1 MAFDQRHK
9 EDEAM
14 PRIDLDS
21 IAERNSTG
29 YPADHAG
36 AVAGRWVRRLG
47 PMAGLS
53 DFGVS
58 HVVLKPGAAS
68 SQRHWHEDEDE
79 FLVMLAG
86 IATLVE
92 EDGRSLLRPGDMAAF
107 PKGEPN
113 GHHLVNESDSDCTF
127 VVFGRPP
134 TGDCHYPDIDLLWSG
149 GIYRHKD
156 GSSY

>member
-1 MAFDQRHK
+1 
-9 EDEAM
+9 M
-14 PRIDLDS
+14 PRIDLDV
-21 IAERNSTG
+21 IAQSNRTG
-29 YPADHAG
+29 YPAPHA
-36 AVAGRWVRRLG
+36 ALVEGRWVRRLG
-47 PMAGLS
+47 PASGIS

-79 FLVMLAG
+79 FVVILSG
-86 IATLVE
+86 EATLVE
-92 EDGRSLLRPGDMAAF
+92 EDGRTLLRAGDMAAF

-113 GHHLVNESDSDCTF
+113 GHHLVNESGRDCAF
-127 VVFGRPP
+127 LAFGRPP

-149 GIYRHKD
+149 GQYRHRD

>member
-1 MAFDQRHK
+1 
-9 EDEAM
+9 M

-21 IAERNSTG
+21 IAQRNDTG
-29 YPADHAG
+29 YPGEYACL
-36 AVAGRWVRRLG
+36 VQQRWVRRLA
-47 PMAGLS
+47 PVAGLS

-79 FLVMLAG
+79 FLVMLSGEAM
-86 IATLVE
+86 LVE
-92 EDGRSLLRPGDMAAF
+92 EGARTLLRAGDMAAF
-107 PKGEPN
+107 PKGEPD
-113 GHHLVNESDSDCTF
+113 GHHLVNEGDTDCAF
-127 VVFGRPP
+127 VAFGRPP

-156 GSSY
+156 GRRY